1 MLGLNSEDINEEV
14 QNSWRV
20 MHKLQKSFA
29 DAISPRKVA
38 DFTKH
43 KIDRFKNH
51 LPVLQVVCN
60 PGLKD
65 RHWDLVIVLL
75 ALFKVSYIDL

>member
-14 QNSWRV
+14 QSCWRV

-29 DAISPRKVA
+29 DTISPRKVA
-38 DFTKH
+38 DFTMH
-43 KIDRFKNH
+43 KIDRYKNH

-60 PGLKD
+60 P
-65 RHWDLVIVLL
+65 
-75 ALFKVSYIDL
+75 VSKIDIG